1 MSIRQLEDWEL
12 KYYKLSIN
20 KQFKFFRWEIS
31 FNFQILNSGIR
42 KEWAKIM
49 KEAMKDIK
57 TTTNT
62 KGEKYIMF
70 KEMTNDN

>member
-20 KQFKFFRWEIS
+20 KHFKFFRWEIS
-31 FNFQILNSGIR
+31 FSFQILNSKIHE
-42 KEWAKIM
+42 EWAKIM

-57 TTTNT
+57 TTTNNVD
-62 KGEKYIMF
+62 EKYIIHDM
-70 KEMTNDN
+70 EE